1 MFVIVKEL
9 IVEEFVYVN
18 SMNKT
23 SLNKVIILFIICF
36 EDWNHITYRNKCIQI
51 QCKDTLFKI
60 DFQLLKLEK
69 QSCTCVHS
77 QMGNY

>member
-36 EDWNHITYRNKCIQI
+36 EDLNHITYRNKCIEI

-60 DFQLLKLEK
+60 DFQLLKLKK

-77 QMGNY
+77 QTGNY